1 MENSNNSKQDVDGVV
16 LGQKIVKFR
25 FSRENRTRFEAYPA
39 QAWSLPSWIIQV
51 SKRGQLVACLIGYVL
66 CAQHQAFSEF

>member
-1 MENSNNSKQDVDGVV
+1 MENSNSPKQDIHGVV

-39 QAWSLPSWIIQV
+39 
-51 SKRGQLVACLIGYVL
+51 
-66 CAQHQAFSEF
+66 